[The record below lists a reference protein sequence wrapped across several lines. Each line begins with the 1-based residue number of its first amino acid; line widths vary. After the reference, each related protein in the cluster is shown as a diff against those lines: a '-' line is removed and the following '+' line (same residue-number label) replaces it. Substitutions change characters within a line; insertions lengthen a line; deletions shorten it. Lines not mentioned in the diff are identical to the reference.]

1 MDYLIYLLP
10 VPIMLLWLA
19 GGQFSKGARRWGVPG
34 ITTTVYILNR
44 LFTDKDKREKN
55 EAKNREY
62 IAMFFYMV
70 LTPLI
75 LSLGYGENSWL
86 RRLVEKVTGWDTHG
100 AKNDL
105 TTRAT
110 YGTMLSLPILVY
122 VLLTAVSP
130 WRYLVIVVALVLAF
144 LVRAGS
150 LGKIGKYD
158 ILIEDI
164 VRSLTFG
171 GSLVFVLV

>member
-10 VPIMLLWLA
+10 VPVMLLWLA
-19 GGQFSKGARRWGVPG
+19 SGQFLKGLRRFGIPGVST
-34 ITTTVYILNR
+34 IVLILNK
-44 LFTDKDKREKN
+44 LFSEPKSLKEKEERDSMNTREWV
-55 EAKNREY
+55 AIGVY
-62 IAMFFYMV
+62 AIV
-70 LTPLI
+70 LPFL
-75 LSLGYGENSWL
+75 LAVGYGESSWL
-86 RRLVEKVTGWDTHG
+86 RKVLGG
-100 AKNDL
+100 NDL

-122 VLLTAVSP
+122 ILLVGVSP
-130 WRYLVIVVALVLAF
+130 WRYLVILVALIGAF

-150 LGKIGKYD
+150 LGKVGKYD

-171 GSLVFVLV
+171 SSLVFVLV